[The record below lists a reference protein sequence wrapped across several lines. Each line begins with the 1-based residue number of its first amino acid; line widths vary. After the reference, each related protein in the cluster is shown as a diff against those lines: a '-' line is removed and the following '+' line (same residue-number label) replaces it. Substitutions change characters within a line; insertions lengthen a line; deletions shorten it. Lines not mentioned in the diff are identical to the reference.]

1 MLQVLSRGS
10 LISVFQVLEGQT
22 LKSLFCAIKSL
33 NQLYHLTDL
42 MSCYNSS
49 EFMRSYSVAN

>member
-22 LKSLFCAIKSL
+22 LKSFIYIYIKYICNL
-33 NQLYHLTDL
+33 LT
-42 MSCYNSS
+42 SCIILQT
-49 EFMRSYSVAN
+49 